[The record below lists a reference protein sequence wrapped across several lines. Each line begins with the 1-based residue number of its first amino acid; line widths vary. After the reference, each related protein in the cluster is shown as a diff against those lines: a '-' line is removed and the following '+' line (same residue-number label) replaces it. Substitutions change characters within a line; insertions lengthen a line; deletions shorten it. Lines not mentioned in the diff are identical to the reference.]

1 MIDDQIHAQ
10 RGEQVGDA
18 DEAVAEV
25 IRRMLSDILG
35 VSRDLI
41 TPDALL
47 LELGA
52 QSFDFV
58 DLVVRLEKAYD
69 IDIPPLYAVPD
80 RHTVATYVRAV
91 AEGRSNKRG
100 AMRRPDGVGGG

>member
-1 MIDDQIHAQ
+1 MTNDQTHSQPSDLA
-10 RGEQVGDA
+10 GEA
-18 DEAVAEV
+18 DVDVTQV
-25 IRRMLSDILG
+25 IRGMLADILG
-35 VSRDLI
+35 VSPDVV

-58 DLVVRLEKAYD
+58 ELVVRLEKAYD
-69 IDIPPLYAVPD
+69 IEIPSLYAIPD

-91 AEGRSNKRG
+91 HEGQSSR
-100 AMRRPDGVGGG
+100 AAQRPEGIGGD